1 MSSGAVLGSDMSPMN
16 LKIVIQTAK
25 AADLSASS
33 SWWSSGSFIWRLF
46 SEEQKTQKISK
57 NSGKKIKQ
65 EYEWKQGMF
74 RLPKVGMH
82 DWGGK
87 VSGGELGEFIIRQVF
102 LIARHFSDVVT
113 ICAKIILAAGHLTEN
128 IIDIW

>member
-1 MSSGAVLGSDMSPMN
+1 MVL
-16 LKIVIQTAK
+16 
-25 AADLSASS
+25 
-33 SWWSSGSFIWRLF
+33 LF
-46 SEEQKTQKISK
+46 GVFFPRNKKHRKYQKIK
-57 NSGKKIKQ
+57 KKIKQ

-102 LIARHFSDVVT
+102 LIARHFPDVVT

-128 IIDIW
+128 VIDIW